1 MKNITYEWY
10 LFDAYS
16 SLMRGFE
23 LSEVLPHASR
33 VHWAPHPCLLD
44 EGITLTKIYKR
55 EEPPRSEENLDDED
69 KGAKIGQSSAA

>member
-23 LSEVLPHASR
+23 LSEVLPK
-33 VHWAPHPCLLD
+33 VHQLADP
-44 EGITLTKIYKR
+44 
-55 EEPPRSEENLDDED
+55 SV
-69 KGAKIGQSSAA
+69 